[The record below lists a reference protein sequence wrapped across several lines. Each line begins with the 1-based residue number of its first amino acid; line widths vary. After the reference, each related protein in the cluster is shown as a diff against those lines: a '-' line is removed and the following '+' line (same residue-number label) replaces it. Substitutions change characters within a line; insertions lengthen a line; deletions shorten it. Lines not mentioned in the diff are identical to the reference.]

1 MDSSE
6 IFTKLVEYVK
16 TDVVENRKCSTITAT
31 EFYEGF
37 KQKFTLGKLQEMA
50 ASAVKPTIL
59 TLLNV
64 FFDIPSEKSYIFSTK
79 PEQKAPE
86 ENKKEIIT
94 ICNDP
99 GLTNKEKPLKIVNF
113 IMTTLF
119 NKLQKSEPGKENNLF
134 DQTLRTKIGDKI
146 SDGIIQL
153 YYEWLN
159 TVVPSLLGGGRRKQS
174 KKSRTNKYRTN
185 KYRTKKSR
193 TKKSRKYK
201 L

>member
-16 TDVVENRKCSTITAT
+16 TDVVEQGKCSTITPS

-37 KQKFTLGKLQEMA
+37 KKKFTLGPLQEMA
-50 ASAVKPTIL
+50 ASAIKATIL

-64 FFDIPSEKSYIFSTK
+64 FFDIPSEKSYFSTK

-99 GLTNKEKPLKIVNF
+99 EVTNKQKAFKVVNF

-119 NKLQKSEPGKENNLF
+119 NKLQKSGPGKENSSF

-146 SDGIIQL
+146 SDGIIEL
-153 YYEWLN
+153 YYEWLD
-159 TVVPSLLGGGRRKQS
+159 TVPSLLEGGRRKQS
-174 KKSRTNKYRTN
+174 KKSRTK

-193 TKKSRKYK
+193 TKKYRKYK